1 MKRLRIMPVFGTRPE
16 AIKMAP
22 VIHELWARSSRFEVV
37 VTVTGQHR
45 EMLNQALDV
54 FGICP
59 SYDIQIMEPG
69 QSLAQ
74 ITTRVL
80 SGLDTLF
87 RMETPDMVLVH
98 GDTTTTFASALAAFY
113 HKMPVGHVEAG
124 LRSNNKYEPFPE
136 EGNRRL
142 TADLVD
148 LHLAPTERAR
158 SNLLAEGVSD
168 EMIVVTGNTV
178 IDAVLAISKRDHDN
192 VVFELLDYGRLQLD
206 GFEGRILLVEAHRRE
221 NWGGPMVQICQ
232 AILEAVSKV
241 EDMVVVFP
249 VHRNPVVRD
258 TVRQYLL
265 GKERIYLIEP
275 PPYDLFVSLLKRSYV
290 VLTDSGGL
298 QEESPA
304 LAKPVLVLRDV
315 TERPEVIQSHAAEL
329 VGTCKESIVQG
340 MLRLFTDSRVY
351 DTMTKAVNPYGDGLA
366 SRKIAD
372 AIEEFF
378 RGK

>member
-1 MKRLRIMPVFGTRPE
+1 MPVFGTRPE

-22 VIHELWARSSRFEVV
+22 VIHELLARSWKFEVV
-37 VTVTGQHR
+37 VAVTGQHR

-59 SYDIQIMEPG
+59 SYDLQIMEPG

-74 ITTRVL
+74 ITTRIL

-87 RMETPDMVLVH
+87 GMETPDMVLVH

-113 HKMPVGHVEAG
+113 HKIPVGHVEAG
-124 LRSNNKYEPFPE
+124 LRSDNKYEPFPE

-168 EMIVVTGNTV
+168 KMIVVTGNTV
-178 IDAVLAISKRDHDN
+178 IDAVLDISKRDHDD
-192 VVFELLDYGRLQLD
+192 VAFELLDDGKLQLD
-206 GFEGRILLVEAHRRE
+206 GSEGRILLVEAHRRE
-221 NWGGPMVQICQ
+221 NWGGPMVEICE
-232 AILEAVSKV
+232 AILEVVSKV
-241 EDMVVVFP
+241 QDMVVVFP
-249 VHRNPVVRD
+249 VHKNPVVRD
-258 TVRQYLL
+258 TIRQYLL

-275 PPYDLFVSLLKRSYV
+275 PPYNLFISLLKRTYV

-315 TERPEVIQSHAAEL
+315 TERPEVIQSHAGEL
-329 VGTCKESIVQG
+329 VGTRKENVAKGI
-340 MLRLFTDSRVY
+340 LRLFTDSKLY
-351 DTMTKAVNPYGDGLA
+351 DIMTQAVNPYGDGLA
-366 SRKIAD
+366 SRRIAD

-378 RGK
+378 RGE